1 VALLYGCTG
10 RFGRCLQTMKT
21 VVSGPRAVRTIEA
34 LVAAAALE
42 FVVVCVPAGAN
53 AAVVL
58 GINPI
63 VALEK

>member
-1 VALLYGCTG
+1 
-10 RFGRCLQTMKT
+10 MKT